1 MQLHWPPIAE
11 CIKFKIVFFFST
23 FKGLHELCPSY
34 MKELLTLYCP
44 AHMLRSL
51 SSSLLART
59 DYNMR
64 TYGARAFA
72 ISATELWNQL
82 SDDIKSIA
90 NLTTFKSKLKTCFL
104 ILVSSIIIIISFYL
118 NFIFFI
124 FIFYNCVNIV

>member
-1 MQLHWPPIAE
+1 
-11 CIKFKIVFFFST
+11 
-23 FKGLHELCPSY
+23 

-51 SSSLLART
+51 SPSLLART

-104 ILVSSIIIIISFYL
+104 IIIAFKNY
-118 NFIFFI
+118 FFLI
-124 FIFYNCVNIV
+124 